1 MLRLFFLMLTGTCLS
16 SVATAEVLLSD
27 DFGSGTVNT
36 TFRAYENTINS
47 GWRKAPGYNAV
58 VESAWQITGG
68 RVQNDSMVAGTGYPT
83 TQPSESPLMSF
94 ISGGGTTEH
103 LLRFEFD
110 YSVAAGDKLYAHLW
124 GYTGTSSTPGGF
136 VSNIEGSNSGNMN
149 VSEGADG
156 STLDGFN
163 LTNGATSNYGHRSQ
177 AISGELTGTGSF
189 STTFRLSDLGI
200 SGVST
205 AGDLDYYLIQF
216 GKDED
221 GTAGTTWIDNVRL
234 TATVPEPSSI
244 AFLTVCLVAAVVLQ
258 RRRSH
263 AAQLSDN

>member
-1 MLRLFFLMLTGTCLS
+1 MLRLFFLTLTGICLS
-16 SVATAEVLLSD
+16 PCATAEVLLSD
-27 DFGSGTVNT
+27 DFGSGSVTT
-36 TFRAYENTINS
+36 TFRAYESTIDT
-47 GWRKAPGYNAV
+47 GWRKAPGYGSV
-58 VESAWQITGG
+58 VESAWQISDG
-68 RVQNDSMVAGTGYPT
+68 RVQNDSTVSGTGYPT

-94 ISGGGTTEH
+94 ISGGGTTET

-110 YSVAAGDKLYAHLW
+110 YSVAAGDSLYAHLW
-124 GYTGTSSTPGGF
+124 GYTGTAGTPGGF
-136 VSNIEGSNSGNMN
+136 VSNIEGSHSGHMN
-149 VSEGADG
+149 VSENAAG

-163 LTNGATSNYGHRSQ
+163 LTTGATSGYGNRSQ
-177 AISGELTGTGSF
+177 AISGELTGTGTF

-221 GTAGTTWIDNVRL
+221 GLAGTTWIDNVRL

-244 AFLTVCLVAAVVLQ
+244 AFLIACVVGAIV
-258 RRRSH
+258 RRR
-263 AAQLSDN
+263 ALSS